1 MLSGSSIYWQVAM
14 MILVL
19 NAGSSSLKFS
29 LFAESS
35 PDPTCSGLLDWS
47 KDPQQAT
54 LTLTD
59 ANQQHTSLAVS
70 AAQHAEAARL
80 ALEALTRQQL
90 PGGIRSLSE
99 IQAVGHRVVHG
110 GERYRQS
117 VLIDDTVKAA
127 IADLAELAPLHNPAA
142 LQGIEAAQAALPGV
156 PQVAVFDTSFHAT
169 IPPANAHYAVP
180 YAWYSNWGIR
190 RYGFHG
196 ISHAYCAG
204 RAAELLGRP
213 LEELRLV
220 TCHLGNGC
228 SITAIQQGHS
238 VQTTMGFTPLEGLMM
253 GTRSGSVDPGALL
266 YLLRQKGL
274 TPEQLEHQ
282 LQDESGLKG
291 ISGLSSDMRTLLEAA
306 DKENERAQLALEMYS
321 ARIREAIGA
330 MTAVLGGLDALVFTA
345 GVGEHAAPIRQSVCA
360 PLVYLGITLD
370 QEHNANC
377 QPDTDIAAPA
387 APVRVLVIQT
397 REDLLVAQETRRL
410 VQQAPTA

>member
-1 MLSGSSIYWQVAM
+1 MV
-14 MILVL
+14 ILVL

-29 LFAESS
+29 LFAEASQ
-35 PDPTCSGLLDWS
+35 DPTCTGLIDWS
-47 KDPQQAT
+47 KDPRRAT
-54 LTLTD
+54 LTLTN
-59 ANQQHTSLAVS
+59 AHQQRQSLVVSVEHHT
-70 AAQHAEAARL
+70 EATRL

-117 VLIDDTVKAA
+117 VLIDDAVKAA
-127 IADLAELAPLHNPAA
+127 IAALAELAPLHNPAA
-142 LQGIEAAQAALPGV
+142 LRGIEAAQAALPDV
-156 PQVAVFDTSFHAT
+156 PQVAVFDTAFHAT

-180 YAWYSNWGIR
+180 YQWYNDWGIR

-196 ISHAYCAG
+196 ISHAYCAR
-204 RAAELLGRP
+204 RAAELLERP
-213 LEELRLV
+213 PEAARLV

-266 YLLRQKGL
+266 YVLRQKGL
-274 TPEQLEHQ
+274 TPEQLEHS
-282 LQDESGLKG
+282 LQEESGLKG
-291 ISGLSSDMRTLLEAA
+291 ISGLSGDVRVLLEAA
-306 DKENERAQLALEMYS
+306 ANGHKRAQLALEMYT

-345 GVGEHAAPIRQSVCA
+345 GVGEHAAPIRQQVCA
-360 PLVYLGITLD
+360 PLRSLGIVLD
-370 QEHNANC
+370 EQKNANC

-387 APVRVLVIQT
+387 SPARILVIQT
-397 REDLLVAQETRRL
+397 REDLLVAQETRAL
-410 VQQAPTA
+410 VQPSATASS